1 MSIVAKRLDGSRCH
15 LVWKYVDWAEAYLSQ
30 VHIVLDGD
38 PALPKKGSTAPNF
51 QPMSVVAKR
60 LNGSRCHLVWR
71 QASAQ
76 ATLCYMGTQPV
87 LPPPKKGGGAQ
98 PPNFRPMSI
107 DTKWSPIS
115 ATVEHLFIIFWFWTV
130 ERQTS
135 LSAFLFLPFC
145 CIFTCILC
153 FYWQI
158 NHS

>member
-87 LPPPKKGGGAQ
+87 LPPQKKGGGHS
-98 PPNFRPMSI
+98 PPIFGLCLLIPNGRPSQLLLS
-107 DTKWSPIS
+107 TCS
-115 ATVEHLFIIFWFWTV
+115 LFFDSGQLKD
-130 ERQTS
+130 RL
-135 LSAFLFLPFC
+135 LSLPFC
-145 CIFTCILC
+145 SC
-153 FYWQI
+153 
-158 NHS
+158 HSVVFLLVFCAFIGK